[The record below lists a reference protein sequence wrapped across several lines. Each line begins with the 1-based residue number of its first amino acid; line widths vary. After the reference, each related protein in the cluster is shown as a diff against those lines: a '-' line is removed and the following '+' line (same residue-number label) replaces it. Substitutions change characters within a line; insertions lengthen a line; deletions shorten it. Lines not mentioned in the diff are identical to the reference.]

1 MSTNCS
7 ADVLIKNNKV
17 VTSVVLNVNQ
27 PFCVVKHCTCITDID
42 LYKYKVFVL

>member
-17 VTSVVLNVNQ
+17 VTSVVLNVKQ
-27 PFCVVKHCTCITDID
+27 PFRVVKHCTCIMDID
-42 LYKYKVFVL
+42 LCKYKVFVL